1 MSLVLGLTGSIATGK
16 STAVEVF
23 KKAGFPIV
31 DSDQIAREVVEPGT
45 PGLAAIVTA
54 FGASV
59 LQSDGSLNRKAL
71 GKIIFSDDGKREQL
85 NGILA
90 PFLLEKIVGDI
101 EEAKKG
107 SPLVIADIPLLYE
120 QGYEKYVD
128 LVAVVYIPEQ
138 VQMTRLMNRDSL
150 DEEEAKRRM
159 KSQESIEEKK
169 KQADI
174 VFDNQGTVAQLEKQV
189 VDWLTAMELLKKS

>member
-45 PGLAAIVTA
+45 PGLAAIITS
-54 FGASV
+54 FGSSV

-71 GKIIFSDDGKREQL
+71 GKIIFSDDRKREQL
-85 NGILA
+85 NRILA

>member
-45 PGLAAIVTA
+45 PGLAAIITA
-54 FGASV
+54 FGSSV